1 MAINKVMTSFDEAV
15 ADIPDGAS
23 ICMDSFAIAA
33 TPHNLVAALR
43 RRGVKDLTIVVSA
56 IVPQIFPE
64 DAFNFPSVLLPQIKK
79 LVTTT
84 VGIPRLGGG
93 AFIEEYVAKGL
104 EIEITGFGNY
114 TARLQA
120 GAARLG
126 GIYTPVGPG
135 TVLEKGKEKRVI
147 DGVEHLFERPIRTDY
162 AFIMAYRADKLGNL
176 VSRGIYRVN
185 QSLLAM
191 VANVTIV
198 EVEGEIV
205 EPGGIDPEH
214 VVTPGI
220 FIDRMVKIPEDGLAT
235 PQKQKELLYSLG
247 EVEEARKV
255 LFKR

>member
-1 MAINKVMTSFDEAV
+1 MPNNVFASFDEAV
-15 ADIPDGAS
+15 ADIPNGAS
-23 ICMDSFAIAA
+23 ICMDSFAIAG

-43 RRGVKDLTIVVSA
+43 RRGIKHLTIIVSA

-64 DAFNFPSVLLPQIKK
+64 DAFNFPSVLLPQMKK

-84 VGIPRLGGG
+84 VGIARLGGG

-104 EIEITGFGNY
+104 EIEVTGFGNFS
-114 TARLQA
+114 ARLSA

-126 GIYTPVGPG
+126 GIYSPVGPG

-147 DGVEHLFERPIRTDY
+147 DGVDHIFERPIRADY

-176 VSRGIYRVN
+176 VYRGIYRNVN
-185 QSLLAM
+185 ALMAM
-191 VANVTIV
+191 AADITIV
-198 EVEGEIV
+198 EVEDEIV

-220 FIDRMVKIPEDGLAT
+220 FVDRMVQIPEDGLAT
-235 PQKQKELLYSLG
+235 PRKQKQTIYSIS
-247 EVEEARKV
+247 EIEEARRVMFQK
-255 LFKR
+255 